1 MSKRIPVE
9 WSDRARLRLK
19 TPGEIVAL
27 YHGDTKLEPDR
38 WHSDPVSGETM
49 LFADPGNRE
58 VTAELKAEVPPRAT
72 AKSEKED

>member
-1 MSKRIPVE
+1 MKRIPVE

-27 YHGDTKLEPDR
+27 YHGDMKLDPDR

-49 LFADPGNRE
+49 LFAEPVGE
-58 VTAELKAEVPPRAT
+58 ITAQIKQDLPAGKPAA
-72 AKSEKED
+72 A